1 MEVVRTLQKLVG
13 NRDPIQVVPWA
24 KGYQAALDEPD
35 VVLFSMARTAE
46 RESLFHWIGPL
57 DETIYYVW
65 VKAGSRRVIRTP
77 DYARGLKAISVY
89 RNDVRDQFLTGKG
102 FTNLDR
108 ADDNLTNLEKL
119 LAGDLDAFVATFDEA
134 EDLARAAGCQLSD
147 LRVTIPICKAQMLH
161 RHVPQ
166 DPGGGGEGL
175 VFGLRRPQEQPD
187 LRGHLPELQTEPAAA
202 RPAGS
207 GQLIPAYPPT
217 RSRSSSAPARGKAS
231 TSRFSAT
238 CPVRLMPHRAVV
250 TPGQERANC
259 RAAWAG
265 VRQPGRMAPSPAGS
279 WPRIR
284 ACMRLAETCTPSPAA
299 WAAWPG
305 G

>member
-1 MEVVRTLQKLVG
+1 MKRLGSVLLALVMASLAAPAGELKIYTEVSPPQQIQERDGSLSGIGVEVVRTLQKLVG
-13 NRDPIQVVPWA
+13 NRDPIRVVPWP

-77 DYARGLKAISVY
+77 DDARGLKAIGVY
-89 RNDVRDQFLTGKG
+89 RNDVRDQFLTRKG

-147 LRVTIPICKAQMLH
+147 LRVTIPICKAQMYIVMSLKT
-161 RHVPQ
+161 REEVVKAWSSAFGALRDSQ
-166 DPGGGGEGL
+166 TFEGI
-175 VFGLRRPQEQPD
+175 FRSYKPSQP
-187 LRGHLPELQTEPAAA
+187 LPD
-202 RPAGS
+202 RPA
-207 GQLIPAYPPT
+207 LD
-217 RSRSSSAPARGKAS
+217 
-231 TSRFSAT
+231 
-238 CPVRLMPHRAVV
+238 
-250 TPGQERANC
+250 N
-259 RAAWAG
+259 
-265 VRQPGRMAPSPAGS
+265 
-279 WPRIR
+279 
-284 ACMRLAETCTPSPAA
+284 
-299 WAAWPG
+299 
-305 G
+305 